1 MIDIAFAK
9 IENLVPFLHILG
21 VAILLGANIN
31 ACLMARFVFKRIVVS
46 EDNIDFIF
54 ASINRLAVILISSML
69 LIFISGSILME
80 KNVIKM
86 ADPMLEAIICTK
98 IAVFLFVSINTV
110 YMGFRYKKA
119 RDAKKNQDFLEARE
133 NLVIILRYFIP
144 LNIVCLCFS
153 IFLGIN
159 FRNF

>member
-21 VAILLGANIN
+21 VAILLGTNIN
-31 ACLMARFVFKRIVVS
+31 AWLLARFVFKRIVVS
-46 EDNIDFIF
+46 EDNIGFIF
-54 ASINRLAVILISSML
+54 ASINRLAAILISSML
-69 LIFISGSILME
+69 LIFISGAILIE
-80 KNVIKM
+80 NNVIKM
-86 ADPMLEAIICTK
+86 SDPMLEAIIGTK
-98 IAVFLFVSINTV
+98 IAVFLFVSINTA

-119 RDAKKNQDFLEARE
+119 IDAKKDQDFLEARE

-144 LNIVCLCFS
+144 LNIICLCFS